1 MIKILIGL
9 LVLSIM
15 VFVHEVGHLVAAKL
29 CGVIVNSFSIGW
41 GPVLLRK
48 KIKDTE
54 YRLSL
59 IPIGGYCGMK
69 GEDAFSTA
77 LSEGHAVIQKE
88 EGSLYQASPL
98 KRIIIAF
105 AGPFANYLSAVLCFA
120 IISAMGDSYYTT
132 SNKIAPLHCYDKDA
146 STSAREVDLKM
157 GDRIVEIN
165 GKKIESFREIMQQV
179 VVLADSQ
186 IDMKILR
193 DGKMLSKKITPKLNK
208 KTGAGMIGV
217 YPYVPLHIDS
227 VIPNGASHNAGLL
240 KGDVIKEIEGVS
252 VYNTIDLQKKLEE
265 CDEQKMEEVLI
276 SFERNGKLLT
286 TKLRFDEKTGGARNV
301 GLSFE
306 GLKITLEGTG
316 FWASIGAGFLK
327 THEMI
332 ILTFKSF
339 AILFKGVEIKNAVSG
354 PLRITH
360 MIGDVAQEGFKV
372 SKSDGWRAMLY
383 FISII
388 SISLFIMN
396 LLPIPV
402 LDGGLIL
409 LSLITAIARREI
421 SPKIIYRVQFI
432 GFIFIALLFVFALT
446 SDILFFVG

>member
-15 VFVHEVGHLVAAKL
+15 VFIHELGHLIAAKL

-48 KIKDTE
+48 KIKGTE

-69 GEDAFSTA
+69 GEDAFRTA
-77 LSEGHAVIQKE
+77 MSEGQAVIPKE
-88 EGSLYQASPL
+88 EGSFYNASPL

-132 SNKIAPLHCYDKDA
+132 SNKIAPLHCYDKNA
-146 STSAREVDLKM
+146 STSARDVDLKM
-157 GDRIVEIN
+157 GDRIIELN
-165 GKKIESFREIMQQV
+165 GKKIETFRDIMQEV
-179 VVLADSQ
+179 IVLADSQ
-186 IDMKILR
+186 IDMKIER
-193 DGKMLSKKITPKLNK
+193 DGKILSKKITPKLNK
-208 KTGAGMIGV
+208 KTGAGVIGV
-217 YPYVPLHIDS
+217 YPYVPLRIDAITPS
-227 VIPNGASHNAGLL
+227 GASHNAGLF
-240 KGDVIKEIEGVS
+240 KGDVIKEIEGLKVH
-252 VYNTIDLQKKLEE
+252 NTIDLQKKLKE

-276 SFERNGKLLT
+276 GFERNGKLLT
-286 TKLRFDEKTGGARNV
+286 TKLHLDKKEGETQDI

-306 GLKITLEGTG
+306 VLKITLGGTG
-316 FWASIGAGFLK
+316 FWASIGAGFVK
-327 THEMI
+327 THEVIM
-332 ILTFKSF
+332 LTFKGF
-339 AILFKGVEIKNAVSG
+339 ATLFKGVEIKNAVSG

-360 MIGDVAQEGFKV
+360 MIGDVAQEGFKA

-409 LSLITAIARREI
+409 LSLITAIVRREI
-421 SPKIIYRVQFI
+421 SPKIIYRVQFV

>member
-15 VFVHEVGHLVAAKL
+15 VFVHEAGHLIAAKL
-29 CGVIVNSFSIGW
+29 CGVVVNSFSIGW

-48 KIKDTE
+48 KIKGTE

-69 GEDAFSTA
+69 GEDAFRTA
-77 LSEGHAVIQKE
+77 INEGYAVIPKE

-105 AGPFANYLSAVLCFA
+105 AGPFANYLSAILCFA

-132 SNKIAPLHCYDKDA
+132 SNKIAPLHYYDKDTA
-146 STSAREVDLKM
+146 TSALEVDLRM
-157 GDRIVEIN
+157 GDKIIELN
-165 GKKIESFREIMQQV
+165 GKKIETFRDIMQEV

-186 IDMKILR
+186 VDMKIER
-193 DGKMLSKKITPKLNK
+193 DGKILSKKITPKLNK

-217 YPYVPLHIDS
+217 YPYVPLRVDS
-227 VIPNGASHNAGLL
+227 IAPSSVSHNAGLR
-240 KGDVIKEIEGVS
+240 KGDVIKEIEGAK
-252 VYNTIDLQKKLEE
+252 VYNTIDLQKQLEE
-265 CDEQKMEEVLI
+265 CKEQKKEEVLVK
-276 SFERNGKLLT
+276 FERDGKLLT
-286 TKLRFDEKTGGARNV
+286 TVFHLNKKEGEIQNI

-306 GLKITLEGTG
+306 VIEITLEGTG
-316 FWASIGAGFLK
+316 FWASIGAGFAK
-327 THEMI
+327 THEVIM
-332 ILTFKSF
+332 LTFKSF

-372 SKSDGWRAMLY
+372 SGSDGWKAMLY

-421 SPKIIYRVQFI
+421 PPKIIYRVQFV

-446 SDILFFVG
+446 NDILFFIG